1 MIVGRG
7 SRPAHRVGP
16 CLLTDAALS
25 APTLCCC
32 PHTLTPSVPVL
43 VAEAATLLT
52 QWGRNELEE
61 KRTPKWLVYLQQ
73 VSGHCKVARPEH

>member
-1 MIVGRG
+1 MLCDHRG
-7 SRPAHRVGP
+7 SRPAHPVRP
-16 CLLTDAALS
+16 ASLLTSPSALT
-25 APTLCCC
+25 PC
-32 PHTLTPSVPVL
+32 PHTLTPSVPAL

>member
-1 MIVGRG
+1 MLYDHRG
-7 SRPAHRVGP
+7 SRPAQPVGP
-16 CLLTDAALS
+16 ASLLTSPSALT
-25 APTLCCC
+25 PC
-32 PHTLTPSVPVL
+32 PHTLYTL

-73 VSGHCKVARPEH
+73 VSGHCKVARPDH